1 MQQKKTMLFCRE
13 KVSGELIRM
22 LQEYYD
28 VIECREKL
36 YENFI
41 KKQPA
46 IIVADTKDNAV
57 FEDVKEIKKVS
68 EIAVIVYTDNEDI
81 VHKLICFELGID
93 EYILEKWDIREAVAR
108 IKAVCARSFKK
119 RKQDEILIFEG
130 FMINKTTYEVME
142 NGKSIE
148 FPPKE
153 FELLYTLAGTA
164 GKVFTREQLLD
175 RIWGFDYYG
184 DTRTVDVHIDR
195 IRKKLKKD
203 VIKTVYGVGYKFDI
217 S

>member
-1 MQQKKTMLFCRE
+1 MQQKKTLLFCGE
-13 KVSGELIRM
+13 KADVNFMRQ
-22 LQEYYD
+22 LQEYFD
-28 VIECREKL
+28 VIECKEKL

-41 KKQPA
+41 KNQPS
-46 IIVADTKDNAV
+46 VVVTDTKDNLI
-57 FEDVKEIKKVS
+57 FEDVKEIKKIS
-68 EIAVIVYTDNEDI
+68 EIAVVVYTDNEDI
-81 VHKLICFELGID
+81 VHKLVCFELGVD
-93 EYILEKWDIREAVAR
+93 EYILKKWDEREVLAR

-119 RKQDEILIFEG
+119 RKKDEVLVFEG
-130 FMINKTTYEVME
+130 LMINKTSYEVQE

-153 FELLYTLAGTA
+153 FELLYTLAETA

-195 IRKKLKKD
+195 IRKKLDKE